1 MLFGVITT
9 GGCHQ
14 NKFLKNKFSKIL
26 ETAMVHNVKCRPCP
40 PQAVKS
46 KCGGF
51 HTS

>member
-1 MLFGVITT
+1 MSSEQVFE
-9 GGCHQ
+9 
-14 NKFLKNKFSKIL
+14 NKFSTIL
-26 ETAMVHNVKCRPCP
+26 ETAMAHNVKCRPCP